1 MDERL
6 NLKNNFLK
14 QLIFR
19 LDYSG
24 LLDMDVEKIISQLKN
39 NLFKR
44 GYTTLKENIEQN
56 VSVDVNMFNGIDNKT
71 EVKNTTVYEFSSKNN
86 KVFKISKNYIVFDI
100 DISQNETTFEHYIDL
115 IDCVIKELQKE
126 TFIKFHRIGLRK
138 KKYMFV

>member
-1 MDERL
+1 
-6 NLKNNFLK
+6 
-14 QLIFR
+14 
-19 LDYSG
+19 
-24 LLDMDVEKIISQLKN
+24 MDVEKIISQLKN

-115 IDCVIKELQKE
+115 IDCVIKELQKKLLSN
-126 TFIKFHRIGLRK
+126 FIE
-138 KKYMFV
+138 